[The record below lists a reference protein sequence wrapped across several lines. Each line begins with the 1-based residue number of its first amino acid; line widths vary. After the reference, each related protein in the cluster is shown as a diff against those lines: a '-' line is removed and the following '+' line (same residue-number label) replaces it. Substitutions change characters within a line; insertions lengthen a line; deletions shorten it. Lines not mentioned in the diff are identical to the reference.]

1 MWGSVFQRR
10 NVKASILPKMYRCS
24 VSRQKLEGHKYSQME
39 TQWKSI
45 LCNSLMKCLPSQA
58 RCLKTFFLLCFKL
71 FCLGTCFLQ
80 RVPLRECTLCL
91 LGSHSLLYPEAPEGQ
106 QSHHCGILAH
116 GKVGLIPPITIGLNL
131 YLAFSPY
138 RSWTSLWN

>member
-1 MWGSVFQRR
+1 
-10 NVKASILPKMYRCS
+10 
-24 VSRQKLEGHKYSQME
+24 
-39 TQWKSI
+39 
-45 LCNSLMKCLPSQA
+45 MKCLPSQA
-58 RCLKTFFLLCFKL
+58 RCLKTFFLLCFKP

-106 QSHHCGILAH
+106 QSHQCGILAH

-131 YLAFSPY
+131 YLDFSP
-138 RSWTSLWN
+138 RSEERRVGKEVKISVVAVSLEKT